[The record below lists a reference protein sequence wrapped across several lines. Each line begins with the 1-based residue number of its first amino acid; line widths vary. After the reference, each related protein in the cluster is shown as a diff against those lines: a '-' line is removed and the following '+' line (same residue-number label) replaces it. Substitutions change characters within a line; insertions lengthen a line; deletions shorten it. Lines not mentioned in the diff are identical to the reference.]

1 MGRQANISA
10 FCCVSSEK
18 KAHRRPDEKM
28 QSSQANSGCML
39 SGPRASSSSDRGLV
53 DGKSPPHVHA
63 RCQLTQVEGL
73 MGKQVELVR
82 ELMPQATTV
91 ATEAVTRAPADGHML
106 LLVVPANVDP
116 VGLAESSPYCYR
128 ACP

>member
-1 MGRQANISA
+1 LI
-10 FCCVSSEK
+10 
-18 KAHRRPDEKM
+18 PDPII
-28 QSSQANSGCML
+28 AGC
-39 SGPRASSSSDRGLV
+39 GASSVMNLRRLLIRS
-53 DGKSPPHVHA
+53 
-63 RCQLTQVEGL
+63 QLTQVEGL

-91 ATEAVTRAPADGHML
+91 GTEAVTRAPADGHML

-116 VGLAESSPYCYR
+116 AGLVGSSPSTCYR